1 MAEHRWHK
9 SYEDGVPTSIDFEEV
24 PIGHYL
30 DRTAQEFPDST
41 AFIFMNTRR
50 TYSQLKNQVDR
61 FATALATLGVV
72 KGTRVAIQLPNIPQC
87 VIAYLAVQR
96 LGAQAVMTNP
106 LYMGREIVHQWND
119 AEVEVAVTMDFLWDQ
134 KVKALRD
141 KVSVREYII
150 ASIPEYLSF
159 PLNLLAPIK
168 LKKED
173 PPKIAKVEFEAHVHS
188 FRKLLKSSAASPP
201 PVSVSMDD
209 IAVIQYT
216 GGTTGV
222 SKGAMLS
229 HRNLSANVQQ
239 VQSWFVGLQPGRET
253 LLACLPFFHIFGL
266 TVCLTW
272 PVTVGASMCLQANPR
287 DIKGMIK
294 SITKESVTL
303 FPALPALF
311 NAINNYENIE
321 TLDLTS
327 IKRCFSGSAPLPEE
341 VQNRFEKL
349 TGSIIVEGFGLT
361 ETSPVVTCN
370 PVMGKRKIGH
380 IGIPVPNTDVRIVD
394 PESGLPESKVGEV
407 GELIVKGPQVMVGY
421 LNREQE
427 TANMIRNGWL
437 YTGDLATMD
446 EDGYFKIVG
455 RKKDM
460 IIASGYNIFP
470 DEIDRVLMSHDKV
483 FESCTIGIPD
493 EKRGETVK
501 SYIVLQPGEA
511 MDEDDL
517 KEWCSAELAAYKVP
531 KIWEFRDE
539 LPKSAMMKLLRRELR
554 DEEIAKQ
561 KAATGA

>member
-1 MAEHRWHK
+1 MAEHLWHK
-9 SYEDGVPTSIDFEEV
+9 SYEEGVPTSIDFEDV
-24 PIGHYL
+24 PVGHYL
-30 DRTAQEFPDST
+30 DRTVREFGDRL
-41 AFIFMNTRR
+41 ALVFMNCKL
-50 TYSQLKNQVDR
+50 TYADLKEEVDR
-61 FATALATLGVV
+61 FATALAGLGVV
-72 KGTRVAIQLPNIPQC
+72 KGTRVAVQTPNIPQC
-87 VIAYLAVQR
+87 AIAYLAIQR
-96 LGAQAVMTNP
+96 LGAHAVMTNP
-106 LYMGREIVHQWND
+106 LYMPREIIHQWND
-119 AEVEVAVTMDFLWDQ
+119 AAVEVAVTMDFLWDQ
-134 KVKALRD
+134 KVKDLRD

-150 ASIPEYLSF
+150 ASIPEYLGF
-159 PLNLLAPIK
+159 PLNLLAPLK
-168 LKKED
+168 LKRED
-173 PPKIAKVEFEAHVHS
+173 PPKVAKVQPETGVHM

-201 PVSVSMDD
+201 PVTVEMDD

-216 GGTTGV
+216 GGTTGL

-229 HRNLSANVQQ
+229 HRNLSYNVQQ
-239 VQSWFVGLQPGRET
+239 VRSWFTGLEPGKEV
-253 LLACLPFFHIFGL
+253 LLAALPFFHIFGL

-272 PVTVGASMCLQANPR
+272 PVTVGAAMVLQPNPR
-287 DIKGMIK
+287 DIPGMVK
-294 SITKESVTL
+294 NLSKHRVTL

-311 NAINNYENIE
+311 NAVNNFPNIE
-321 TLDLTS
+321 TMDLS
-327 IKRCFSGSAPLPEE
+327 SVKRCFSGSAPLPED

-349 TGSIIVEGFGLT
+349 TNSIIVEGFGLT

-380 IGIPVPNTDVRIVD
+380 IGIPVPDTDVRIVD

-437 YTGDLATMD
+437 YTGDLAVMD
-446 EDGYFKIVG
+446 DDGYFKIVG

-470 DEIDRVLMSHDKV
+470 DELDRVLMAHDKI

-501 SYIVLQPGEA
+501 AFIVLQPGEM

-517 KEWCSAELAAYKVP
+517 KTWCSSELAAYKVP
-531 KIWEFRDE
+531 KFWEFRDE
-539 LPKSAMMKLLRRELR
+539 LPKTAMMKLLRRDLR
-554 DEEIAKQ
+554 DEELAKQ
-561 KAATGA
+561 KDSNG

>member
-1 MAEHRWHK
+1 MAEHLWHK
-9 SYEDGVPTSIDFEEV
+9 SYEEGVPTSIEFEET
-24 PIGHYL
+24 PIGQYL
-30 DRTAQEFPDST
+30 DRAAREFENHTAL
-41 AFIFMNTRR
+41 IFMNFRC
-50 TYSQLKNQVDR
+50 TYLELKDEVDR
-61 FATALATLGVV
+61 FATALAGLGVV
-72 KGTRVAIQLPNIPQC
+72 KGTRVAVQAPNIPQC
-87 VIAYLAVQR
+87 AIAYLAIQR

-106 LYMGREIVHQWND
+106 LYMPREIIHQWND
-119 AEVEVAVTMDFLWDQ
+119 ASVEVAITMDFLWDQ
-134 KVKALRD
+134 KVKSLRD

-150 ASIPEYLSF
+150 ASIPEYLKF
-159 PLNLLAPIK
+159 PLNLLAPLK
-168 LKKED
+168 LKRED
-173 PPKIAKVEFEAHVHS
+173 PPKVAKVKPEAGVHL

-201 PVSVSMDD
+201 PVTVDMDD

-216 GGTTGV
+216 GGTTGL

-229 HRNLSANVQQ
+229 HRNLGANVQQ
-239 VQSWFVGLQPGRET
+239 VRSWFTGLEPGSEV
-253 LLACLPFFHIFGL
+253 LLAALPFFHIFGL

-272 PVTVGASMCLQANPR
+272 PVSVGGAMVLQPNPR
-287 DIKGMIK
+287 DVVGMVK
-294 SITKESVTL
+294 NITKNRVTL

-311 NAINNYENIE
+311 NAINNFPNIE
-321 TLDLTS
+321 TMDLS
-327 IKRCFSGSAPLPEE
+327 SVKRCFSGSAPLPED

-349 TGSIIVEGFGLT
+349 TNSIIVEGFGLT

-421 LNREQE
+421 LNRDQE

-437 YTGDLATMD
+437 YTGDLAIMD
-446 EDGYFKIVG
+446 QDGYFKIVG

-460 IIASGYNIFP
+460 IIASGYNVFP
-470 DEIDRVLMSHDKV
+470 DEIDRVLMAHDKV

-501 SYIVLQPGEA
+501 SFVVLNPGER
-511 MDEDDL
+511 MDEEDL
-517 KEWCSAELAAYKVP
+517 KEWCASELAAYKVP
-531 KIWEFRDE
+531 KYWEFRKE
-539 LPKSAMMKLLRRELR
+539 LPKTAMMKMLRRDLR

-561 KAATGA
+561 KAENA